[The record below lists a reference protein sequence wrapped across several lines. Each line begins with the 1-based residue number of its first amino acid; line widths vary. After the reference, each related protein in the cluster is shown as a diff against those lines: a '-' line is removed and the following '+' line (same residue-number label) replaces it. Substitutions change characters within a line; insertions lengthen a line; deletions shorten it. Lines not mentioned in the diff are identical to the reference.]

1 LDDLTG
7 AQRRGF
13 GEEILRGEID
23 RARRSDG
30 QLAVAFVDVDG
41 LKEVNDSSGHVA
53 GDRLLCDVVEAIKA
67 NIRSYEPVIRLGG
80 DEFAFAMS
88 GAGAEGMRERCA
100 VIKADLARR
109 PSRAGITIGIA
120 ELHPGDEAADL
131 FRRADT
137 ALVNA
142 RAKAGAQDA
151 LREQPAADRI

>member
-1 LDDLTG
+1 
-7 AQRRGF
+7 
-13 GEEILRGEID
+13 
-23 RARRSDG
+23 
-30 QLAVAFVDVDG
+30 VDVDG

-88 GAGAEGMRERCA
+88 GAGGEGMRERCA

-120 ELHPGDEAADL
+120 ELHPGDEAVDL
-131 FRRADT
+131 FRRADA